1 MEHRVT
7 SGIPDPGQEGQP
19 VHSTIG
25 EEEGGN
31 CKKTGVS
38 WHWQTM
44 AWGWLMH
51 KGGSAPATA
60 VQFMLGHIWLRRW
73 ESFLTHWGFCNLCFS
88 WWLCK
93 SFRHPIEYF
102 HLCNPDLSQA
112 LCWWQDL
119 VPQGRETPQTEI
131 VHFICPRGTE
141 EWFPSVPEHV
151 QQLGFWSSALFLL
164 SSWHELRLKRKT
176 TTTSWLGF
184 QNGRGIFLQ
193 GCWPL
198 GLTALVR
205 EIHCGEIPFSPDP
218 SKAWRTLLFREGPQ
232 KEIAYGQAKNLYSL
246 REQRPKTHTPEKKEK
261 KPLSSENRYVKK
273 KTPGFF

>member
-19 VHSTIG
+19 VHSMIG

-60 VQFMLGHIWLRRW
+60 VQFMLGRIWLRCW

-131 VHFICPRGTE
+131 VHLYLSQRHWGVIPLCTRACSTARILVQCLVST
-141 EWFPSVPEHV
+141 FP
-151 QQLGFWSSALFLL
+151 L
-164 SSWHELRLKRKT
+164 
-176 TTTSWLGF
+176 
-184 QNGRGIFLQ
+184 
-193 GCWPL
+193 
-198 GLTALVR
+198 
-205 EIHCGEIPFSPDP
+205 
-218 SKAWRTLLFREGPQ
+218 AWVEV
-232 KEIAYGQAKNLYSL
+232 
-246 REQRPKTHTPEKKEK
+246 EKKNHNNLLAW
-261 KPLSSENRYVKK
+261 LSKWKGNLPSRVLAARPHCFSEGNSLWRN
-273 KTPGFF
+273 TLQPRP